1 MNPNLPTTNAERV
14 NGQTIAYFRASDPFG
29 DQVSALKRDG
39 AIVVRDLVSETTVES
54 ILSELQPHFDAIG
67 RQFEDDFNGYVTR
80 RLASVL
86 AYSMQAAALIEQ
98 PHVLKLMDALL
109 LPHCINYRIGS
120 STGIQILPGE
130 KAQVL
135 HQDDEIYP
143 VRLPGVDWQ
152 VSVMFALDDFTAE
165 NGATHVA
172 LGSHRETYTKGCEG
186 ETLQAIMKRGSAL
199 FYLGAAWHGGGA
211 NTTHTSRSGIITTYA
226 LGWLRQEV
234 NQYLTV
240 PRERAEKFS
249 RTVQNLLGYRGH
261 GRYLGRF
268 AEDPDGFWL
277 NKHD

>member
-1 MNPNLPTTNAERV
+1 MNQEPALADAATTESATLR
-14 NGQTIAYFRASDPFG
+14 YFNVSDAFD
-29 DQVSALKRDG
+29 DQVQALKRDG
-39 AIVVRDLVSETTVES
+39 AMVVNDLIDARTVDRV
-54 ILSELQPHFDAIG
+54 LQELQPHFDAIG
-67 RQFEDDFNGYVTR
+67 RQFEDDFNGYATR

-86 AYSMQAAALIEQ
+86 AYSMHAAALIEQ
-98 PHVLKLMDALL
+98 PLVLKIMDALL

-135 HQDDEIYP
+135 HQDDGIYP
-143 VRLPGVDWQ
+143 VRIPGIDWQ
-152 VSVMFALDDFTAE
+152 VGVMFALNDFTVE
-165 NGATHVA
+165 NGATRVA
-172 LGSHRETYTKGCEG
+172 LGSHDSGYTKGCDG
-186 ETLQAIMKRGSAL
+186 ETLQAVMSRGSAL

-211 NTTHTSRSGIITTYA
+211 NRSDASRTGVITTYS

-240 PRERAEKFS
+240 PRERAAQFS

-277 NKHD
+277 NKH

>member
-1 MNPNLPTTNAERV
+1 
-14 NGQTIAYFRASDPFG
+14 
-29 DQVSALKRDG
+29 
-39 AIVVRDLVSETTVES
+39 
-54 ILSELQPHFDAIG
+54 
-67 RQFEDDFNGYVTR
+67 
-80 RLASVL
+80 
-86 AYSMQAAALIEQ
+86 
-98 PHVLKLMDALL
+98 
-109 LPHCINYRIGS
+109 
-120 STGIQILPGE
+120 
-130 KAQVL
+130 
-135 HQDDEIYP
+135 
-143 VRLPGVDWQ
+143 
-152 VSVMFALDDFTAE
+152 
-165 NGATHVA
+165 
-172 LGSHRETYTKGCEG
+172 
-186 ETLQAIMKRGSAL
+186 MKRGSAL